1 MTDSHHARSPSSSAT
16 RSGEQAGVCPRCGS
30 RVVSGEPS
38 REAPVAVRHATQRH
52 TALLALLL
60 LCALSAM
67 PAGIALAL
75 LAHDEWIGGFILVGL
90 ALVSVAF
97 LLSAVG
103 REPDAPLGRRALA
116 AAARAHLGARMA
128 CISAAAWS
136 RAVRALIVARRRQQ
150 RLHAARR
157 DRLTALGEAILRGD
171 RAHAAQL
178 KAETRKLGEE
188 MQARDHEA
196 TAAISSARKQI
207 ERERTAT
214 QATAT
219 HAG

>member
-1 MTDSHHARSPSSSAT
+1 VGGEASPEAPARSP
-16 RSGEQAGVCPRCGS
+16 
-30 RVVSGEPS
+30 
-38 REAPVAVRHATQRH
+38 VAVHHAMRRH

-60 LCALSAM
+60 LCVLSAL

-75 LAHDEWIGGFILVGL
+75 LAHDEWIGGLILVGL

-97 LLSAVG
+97 LLSAIG
-103 REPDAPLGRRALA
+103 REPNAPLGYQALA
-116 AAARAHLGARMA
+116 TAARALLRARTA

-188 MQARDHEA
+188 MHARDHEA
-196 TAAISSARKQI
+196 SAAISCAREQI
-207 ERERTAT
+207 ERERAAT

-219 HAG
+219 RAG